1 MNQIEM
7 EKIADALDPNH
18 TNVIDLNEIVS
29 VLKGFKRSRTLSKE
43 RMSDTEKIDHE
54 VCLKFSQWLS
64 SFLNVRTYYIF
75 FPRVYILASL
85 GTKSCLCD

>member
-43 RMSDTEKIDHE
+43 KLTDSEKVDHE
-54 VCLKFSQWLS
+54 VRLNLLSLAKFPS
-64 SFLNVRTYYIF
+64 
-75 FPRVYILASL
+75 
-85 GTKSCLCD
+85 